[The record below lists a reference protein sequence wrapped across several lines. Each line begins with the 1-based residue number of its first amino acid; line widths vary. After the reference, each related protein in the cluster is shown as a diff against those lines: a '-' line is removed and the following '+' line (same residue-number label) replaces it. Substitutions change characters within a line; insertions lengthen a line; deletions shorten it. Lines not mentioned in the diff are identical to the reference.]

1 MFVTCRAHHS
11 VLHPRPPSFLFVSL
25 WFVFSF
31 ASLLGESKKRPTGQ
45 TKEKTMEYQ
54 SNDSNKGAAAVHA
67 ASDSNNR
74 KPASAQQLIRE
85 NVQYLIEQLEAG
97 HSEALT
103 AFLDAMAHFHS
114 YSFGNVL
121 LIARQRPSA
130 TKVAGMRTWNE
141 LGRRVKRGEKGI
153 AILAPMIAKSR
164 KKDSQKSA
172 TENTEANKSALLGF
186 RRVYVWDEAQTDG
199 APLPMLGETT
209 GEVGEY
215 LDRLRE
221 FVSSRG
227 ITLEYSEDIAP
238 ALGVSYGGR
247 IALLPGQTKPEEF
260 IALVHEAS
268 HELLH
273 KSERRTA
280 TTKTVRETEAEAV
293 AFVIA
298 KAIGLNANTSAAYIQ
313 LYHGNAELLMESL
326 EVVQQTASVIL
337 AAIQTEESI
346 SQDVPESQFSN
357 AEAQTAA

>member
-1 MFVTCRAHHS
+1 
-11 VLHPRPPSFLFVSL
+11 
-25 WFVFSF
+25 
-31 ASLLGESKKRPTGQ
+31 
-45 TKEKTMEYQ
+45 MEYQ
-54 SNDSNKGAAAVHA
+54 SNNDSNNGAAAVHA

-85 NVQYLIEQLEAG
+85 NVQYLIQQLEAG

-103 AFLDAMAHFHS
+103 AFLDAMVHFHS

-141 LGRRVKRGEKGI
+141 FGRRVKRGEKGI
-153 AILAPMIAKSR
+153 AILAPMIAKNR
-164 KKDSQKSA
+164 KKDSQKSV
-172 TENTEANKSALLGF
+172 TEDTDANKSALLGF
-186 RRVYVWDEAQTDG
+186 RRVYVWDEAQTEG
-199 APLPMLGETT
+199 APLPTIGETT

-247 IALLPGQTKPEEF
+247 IALLPGQTKAEEF
-260 IALVHEAS
+260 TALVHESA
-268 HELLH
+268 HEFLH
-273 KSERRTA
+273 KAERRTA
-280 TTKTVRETEAEAV
+280 TTKTVRETEAEAI
-293 AFVIA
+293 AFVVS
-298 KAIGLNANTSAAYIQ
+298 KAIGLSANTSASYIQ

-337 AAIQTEESI
+337 SAIQTAESV
-346 SQDVPESQFSN
+346 SQQVPESQFPTT
-357 AEAQTAA
+357 EAAQSAA

>member
-1 MFVTCRAHHS
+1 
-11 VLHPRPPSFLFVSL
+11 
-25 WFVFSF
+25 
-31 ASLLGESKKRPTGQ
+31 
-45 TKEKTMEYQ
+45 MEYQ
-54 SNDSNKGAAAVHA
+54 SNDSNNGAPAVHA
-67 ASDSNNR
+67 ASDSKNR

-85 NVQYLIEQLEAG
+85 NVQYLITQLEAG

-153 AILAPMIAKSR
+153 A
-164 KKDSQKSA
+164 
-172 TENTEANKSALLGF
+172 LGF

-199 APLPMLGETT
+199 APLPALGETT

-298 KAIGLNANTSAAYIQ
+298 KAIGLSANTSAAYIQ

-346 SQDVPESQFSN
+346 SQDIPESQFAN